1 MGEIV
6 MWGFVLRVT
15 VLVGIL
21 CFRGAVLV
29 GTVRFCGFSAHFL
42 YYKGTK
48 KFTDYQKL
56 ASIDCKN
63 VLRN

>member
-1 MGEIV
+1 MGLPVLGEIV

-15 VLVGIL
+15 VLG
-21 CFRGAVLV
+21 
-29 GTVRFCGFSAHFL
+29 GTLRFCGFSAHFL

-56 ASIDCKN
+56 AFIDCKN